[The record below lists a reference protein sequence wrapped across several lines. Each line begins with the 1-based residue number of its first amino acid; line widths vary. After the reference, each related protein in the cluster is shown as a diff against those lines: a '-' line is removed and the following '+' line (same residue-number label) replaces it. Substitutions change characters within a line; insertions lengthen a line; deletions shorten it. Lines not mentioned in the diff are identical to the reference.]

1 MIYKNFKEII
11 EGGKNAFGDHPALS
25 IIDSSGHMK
34 TFSYA
39 KFCDRV
45 SVRSEE
51 LKQENCSCVGMY
63 GSASV
68 EWITDFFAAA
78 IADKRTVLLD
88 PTLPRDKTQEL
99 ITSFGIE
106 KVLPSAAGFVT
117 VAPGT
122 QEPEYPGCIVIF
134 SSGTTSANKA
144 IVLSQ
149 KALARSAWNG
159 QQMLACGEKDVVT
172 AMLPLNHVFG
182 LVCTLLWPLSYGAC
196 VGIGRGMR
204 FYTEDPAAYKT
215 TILVMVPTL
224 LNYLFATE
232 SINRECHTILLGA
245 APCSE
250 RVFNAIKQMGI
261 RLSYGY
267 GLSETASGLAISV
280 DADDPS
286 ALDLC
291 PDTKI
296 TIAEDGEV
304 LVETECM
311 MEGYWHMPEET
322 AKVLRDG
329 ILQTGDLGRLDEQ
342 GRLHLLGR
350 KNDVLVLSNGEKLYL
365 PEAEAIL
372 SESLGD
378 EIALVIMY
386 DTLTLV
392 AGEDRPESEVKKAV
406 DAFNEKQ
413 PIGKRIMNIRIIP
426 GALPRTA
433 TGKLKRWKVEECL

>member
-1 MIYKNFKEII
+1 MEYRNFKEII
-11 EGGKNAFGDHPALS
+11 EVGKHAFGDHPALRYFGS
-25 IIDSSGHMK
+25 P
-34 TFSYA
+34 TAVRELSYA
-39 KFCDRV
+39 ELCDRILA
-45 SVRSEE
+45 RAQE
-51 LKQENCSCVGMY
+51 LEQETCICTGLY

-68 EWITDFFAAA
+68 EWIIDFFASA
-78 IADKRTVLLD
+78 IAGKRTVLLD
-88 PTLPRDKTQEL
+88 PTLPREKTQEL

-106 KVLPSAAGFVT
+106 KVLPAAAGFVT
-117 VAPGT
+117 VTPGT
-122 QEPEYPGCIVIF
+122 AEPEYPGYILMF
-134 SSGTTSANKA
+134 SSGTTAANKA
-144 IVLSQ
+144 VVLSQ

-159 QQMLACGEKDVVT
+159 QQMLACGEKDVIA

-182 LVCTLLWPLSYGAC
+182 LVCTLLWPLSNGAT

-204 FYTEDPAAYKT
+204 HYTDDPSAYQT

-232 SINRECHTILLGA
+232 SINKECHTVLLGA

-250 RVFNAIKQMGI
+250 RVFKAIKQMGI

-280 DADDPS
+280 GADDPS

-304 LVETECM
+304 LVETACM

-322 AKVLRDG
+322 AKVLQNDV
-329 ILQTGDLGRLDEQ
+329 LHTGDLGMLDEE

-365 PEAEAIL
+365 PEAETVI
-372 SESLGD
+372 SDMLGD
-378 EIALVIMY
+378 EVALVIMY
-386 DTLTLV
+386 DMLTLV
-392 AGEDRPESEVKKAV
+392 AGNNRSEPEVQAAV
-406 DAFNEKQ
+406 DTFNAKQ
-413 PIGKRIMNIRIIP
+413 PIGKRIMNIRILP